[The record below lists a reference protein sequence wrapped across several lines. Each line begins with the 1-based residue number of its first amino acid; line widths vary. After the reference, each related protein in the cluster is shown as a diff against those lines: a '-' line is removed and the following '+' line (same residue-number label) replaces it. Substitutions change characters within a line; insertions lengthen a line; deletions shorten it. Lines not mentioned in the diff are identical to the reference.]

1 MVSARS
7 TPVSTELDIYRQ
19 AASRLDQLIEQTP
32 ARTDTSP
39 EAVRERAEYRMGRL
53 RRFLRQL
60 GDPHEGYPIVH
71 IGGTSGKGSTSTA
84 VASILRAAGYRTG
97 LHTSPY
103 LQVPTEKLQL
113 NGQLISAETF
123 ARLTNILLT
132 EHDRWLAEGEQGLTY
147 GEAWFALMALFFRD
161 QRVDVAVIEV
171 GAGGRFDLTNIIT
184 PVLAV
189 ITSVGIDH
197 TNTLGSTIEQIAWHK
212 AGIIKHGAPAIS
224 AVDVPAAKAII
235 RDEARAVGTALNE
248 LDLARTVTEIEVSRG
263 QTSWVDARTGES
275 FTIGL
280 AGSFQAANGSLAV
293 AAVRALASS
302 GFEIGPD
309 AIAEGLRNA
318 RIPGRVEYVP
328 DRVTVL
334 LDGAH
339 NEDKIGAL
347 ARDIPELLPVGDHGR
362 RIGVVGALEAKQA
375 DRMLAQLAPHID
387 DLVTTS
393 PQVMAKASREAS
405 ELAEVAAG
413 LGFRG
418 SVVVEPD
425 PRQAIDVAI
434 ERARPDKGDA
444 VLVTGS
450 LYLVGN
456 IRERWFR
463 GDDIVESRSSWP
475 GSPAPG

>member
-1 MVSARS
+1 VSS
-7 TPVSTELDIYRQ
+7 NLDLYKQ
-19 AASRLDQLIEQTP
+19 AASRLDQLIDLTP
-32 ARTDTSP
+32 VRTDTSI
-39 EAVRERAEYRMGRL
+39 EAVRERAAYRMGRL
-53 RRFLRQL
+53 RRFLRRL
-60 GDPHEGYPIVH
+60 GDPHVGYPIVH

-123 ARLTNILLT
+123 VRLTNVILA
-132 EHDRWLAEGEQGLTY
+132 EHDRWLANGEEGLTY
-147 GEAWFALMALFFRD
+147 GEAWIALMALFFRD
-161 QRVDVAVIEV
+161 QQVDIAVVEV

-184 PVLAV
+184 PTLAV

-224 AVDVPAAKAII
+224 AVDVPAAQEII
-235 RDEARAVGTALNE
+235 RAEAQAVGTDLLE
-248 LDLARTVTEIEVSRG
+248 LDLAHTVTGIEVARG
-263 QTSWVDARTGES
+263 QTSWVDARTGET

-280 AGSFQAANGSLAV
+280 AGAFQAANGSLAV
-293 AAVRALASS
+293 AAVRALARS
-302 GFEIGPD
+302 GFEIGAD
-309 AIAEGLRNA
+309 AITEGLRGA

-347 ARDIPELLPVGDHGR
+347 ARDIPKLLPVGDSGR

-375 DRMLAQLAPHID
+375 DRMLAQLASLFD
-387 DLVTTS
+387 DLVATS

-405 ELAEVAAG
+405 ELAEVAERVD
-413 LGFRG
+413 FRG
-418 SVVVEPD
+418 SILVEPD
-425 PRQAIDVAI
+425 PRQAIDIAI
-434 ERARPDKGDA
+434 ERARPDNGDA

-475 GSPAPG
+475 GTPAPGS